1 MKICIIS
8 GSQQVNSNSFKLATR
23 FQTQLQFMEVDVD
36 ILNLADFPSLLHH
49 YGFETIDKPELQQ
62 DKTKVLSQLFEADGF
77 VIISPEWGG
86 MLPPALTN
94 LLLLSAN
101 GSANGFPMAHKPAFA
116 VGVSASSGGSNPISL
131 LKAYSA
137 KNSHLVWL
145 PCHLVVQNVEQ
156 FLLTKWSPDG
166 NSRIEQV
173 QSRMDM
179 GLQTLVAYSN
189 QLQPIREPLTALLQK
204 HPYGQ

>member
-1 MKICIIS
+1 MKICIVS
-8 GSQQVNSNSFKLATR
+8 GSQQLNSNSSKLAAL
-23 FQTQLQFMEVDVD
+23 FQTQLHSMKVDTS
-36 ILNLADFPSLLHH
+36 ILNLAEYPSLLHH
-49 YGFETIDKPELQQ
+49 YGFETSDKPDLAD
-62 DKTKVLSQLFEADGF
+62 DKTQVLSQLYEADGF

-101 GSANGFPMAHKPAFA
+101 GSANGLPMAHKPAFA
-116 VGVSASSGGSNPISL
+116 VGVSASAGGSNPISL

-145 PCHLVVQNVEQ
+145 PCHLVVQNVES
-156 FLLTKWSPDG
+156 FLATDWQPSGD
-166 NSRIEQV
+166 SRVEQV
-173 QSRMDM
+173 QSRMDV
-179 GLQTLVAYSN
+179 GIQTLITYSR
-189 QLQPIREPLTALLQK
+189 QLQPVRESLTLLSQT

>member
-8 GSQQVNSNSFKLATR
+8 GSQQLNSNSIKLAAL
-23 FQTQLQFMEVDVD
+23 FQSQLQLMEVKTE
-36 ILNLADFPSLLHH
+36 ILNLAEYPSLLHH
-49 YGFETIDKPELQQ
+49 YGFEELTKPNLDE
-62 DKTKVLSQLFEADGF
+62 DKTQVLSQLYEADGF

-116 VGVSASSGGSNPISL
+116 VGVSASGGGSNPISL

-145 PCHLVVQNVEQ
+145 PCHLVVQNVET
-156 FLLTKWSPDG
+156 FLATNWHPSGD
-166 NSRIEQV
+166 SRIEQI
-173 QSRMDM
+173 QSRMDV
-179 GLQTLVAYSN
+179 GLQTLIAYTR
-189 QLQPIREPLTALLQK
+189 QLQPVRGSLTLLSQT

>member
-1 MKICIIS
+1 MKICIVS
-8 GSQQVNSNSFKLATR
+8 GSQQMNSNSSKLAAL
-23 FQTQLQFMEVDVD
+23 FQTQLHSMKVDTS
-36 ILNLADFPSLLHH
+36 ILNLAEYPSLLHH
-49 YGFETIDKPELQQ
+49 YGFETSDKPELAD
-62 DKTKVLSQLFEADGF
+62 DKTQVLSQLYEADGF

-116 VGVSASSGGSNPISL
+116 VGVSASAGGSNPISL

-145 PCHLVVQNVEQ
+145 PCHLVVQNVES
-156 FLLTKWSPDG
+156 FLATGWQPSG
-166 NSRIEQV
+166 NSRLEQV
-173 QSRMDM
+173 QSRMDV
-179 GLQTLVAYSN
+179 GIQTLITYSR
-189 QLQPIREPLTALLQK
+189 QLQPVRESLTLLSQT